1 MAVPFV
7 LESVVLVFV
16 KILDKE
22 AIPQR
27 DVI

>member
-22 AIPQR
+22 AVSQR
-27 DVI
+27 DVV